1 MSVQRES
8 SSSVDRL
15 GRSLMDLLAFLND
28 RPAAGRPLTA
38 EGATVVPSHTPDIT
52 ARTTLANRPPTKK
65 RDTQNWPSE
74 TGSPNDAFSARS
86 GTRRLSAIRGMPR
99 NRVDFGRLAE
109 ARAVDETVARHAR
122 PWRREWG
129 ECNYRQNG
137 LTFIT
142 AA

>member
-15 GRSLMDLLAFLND
+15 RRSLMDLLAFLND

-38 EGATVVPSHTPDIT
+38 EGGNRCAVTYAGHNREDDASQPAPHQKTRHAKLAVGDREPD
-52 ARTTLANRPPTKK
+52 
-65 RDTQNWPSE
+65 
-74 TGSPNDAFSARS
+74 RS

-99 NRVDFGRLAE
+99 NRVDFGGLAE